1 MWWGIAQGKERKI
14 GLNAR
19 LEMGERGKHLN
30 VWFGKHGGRKQKA
43 KDRQKDKLLWEEED
57 ELSRGMM
64 RLKSYWNIQV
74 EISGNHNNPGLPLQR
89 EIRLKI

>member
-43 KDRQKDKLLWEEED
+43 KDRRINCFGRKKM
-57 ELSRGMM
+57 SRVG
-64 RLKSYWNIQV
+64 
-74 EISGNHNNPGLPLQR
+74 E
-89 EIRLKI
+89 

>member
-14 GLNAR
+14 GLNAS

-43 KDRQKDKLLWEEED
+43 KNRQKDKLIWEEED
-57 ELSRGMM
+57 EQSRGMM

-74 EISGNHNNPGLPLQR
+74 EISGNHNNPGLPLR
-89 EIRLKI
+89 GEIRLKI